1 MEEKLI
7 KILGGIL
14 LNIGDPIKTTVEEI
28 RKVLNIENVVGET
41 IETDDKLL
49 IPITRMGMGFGAGMG
64 EGKGSDDMSGAGAGA
79 GGAAGI
85 EPIAVIVVYK
95 GIKGPEGVKVMSLK
109 APDPLTRAIGEIST
123 AAVEIMGQGS
133 KMMKDKGQ
141 KKEAKF
147 EGKKGEAKFESDEN
161 KAKLDIKEK

>member
-1 MEEKLI
+1 M
-7 KILGGIL
+7 
-14 LNIGDPIKTTVEEI
+14 NIGDPIKTTVEEI

-64 EGKGSDDMSGAGAGA
+64 EGKGSEDMSGAGAGA

-95 GIKGPEGVKVMSLK
+95 GIKGH
-109 APDPLTRAIGEIST
+109 
-123 AAVEIMGQGS
+123 
-133 KMMKDKGQ
+133 
-141 KKEAKF
+141 
-147 EGKKGEAKFESDEN
+147 
-161 KAKLDIKEK
+161 

>member
-1 MEEKLI
+1 MD
-7 KILGGIL
+7 
-14 LNIGDPIKTTVEEI
+14 IGDPIKTTVEEI

-64 EGKGSDDMSGAGAGA
+64 EGKGQDNMGGAGAGA

-85 EPIAVIVVYK
+85 EPIAVIVVFK
-95 GIKGPEGVKVMSLK
+95 GVSGPDGVKVMSLK
-109 APDPLTRAIGEIST
+109 TPDPLSRAIGEIST

-133 KMMKDKGQ
+133 KMMMDKG
-141 KKEAKF
+141 KKKKATF
-147 EGKKGEAKFESDEN
+147 EGKEGEAKFESN
-161 KAKLDIKEK
+161 KNETNLDIKQK